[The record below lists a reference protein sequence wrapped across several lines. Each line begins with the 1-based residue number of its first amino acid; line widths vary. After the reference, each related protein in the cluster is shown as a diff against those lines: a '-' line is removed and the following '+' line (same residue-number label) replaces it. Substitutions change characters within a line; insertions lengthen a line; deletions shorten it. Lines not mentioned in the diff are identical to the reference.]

1 MRELMSRPVSISEAE
16 SEVMQ
21 VLWRQGDAMPAEQ
34 VVKALVSAHRW
45 QEATVK
51 TLLNRLLKKG
61 AVSAQKDG
69 RRYLY
74 SAILQREQW
83 VTSESK
89 SLLDRLFGGRVA
101 PLVAHFGSQRKL
113 SKSDIEELTR
123 LIEGMRDGE

>member
-1 MRELMSRPVSISEAE
+1 MSISEAE

-21 VLWRQGDAMPAEQ
+21 VLWRQDEAMPAEQ
-34 VVKALVSAHRW
+34 VVKALVSERHW
-45 QEATVK
+45 QEPTVK
-51 TLLNRLLKKG
+51 TFLNRLLKKG
-61 AVSAQKDG
+61 AISAQKDG

-74 SAILQREQW
+74 SAVLQREQW